1 MDETGLDVRETED
14 SEGVLPIDALTE
26 LMFGRIGIQEL
37 QRREGVIMTEHL
49 AGELEKIIK
58 LTKVFLNEVV

>member
-1 MDETGLDVRETED
+1 
-14 SEGVLPIDALTE
+14 
-26 LMFGRIGIQEL
+26 MFGRIGIQEL